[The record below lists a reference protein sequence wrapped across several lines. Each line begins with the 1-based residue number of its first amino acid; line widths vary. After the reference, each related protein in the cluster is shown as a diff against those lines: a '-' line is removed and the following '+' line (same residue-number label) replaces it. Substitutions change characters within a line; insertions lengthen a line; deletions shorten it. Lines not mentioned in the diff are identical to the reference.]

1 MLMTIHL
8 LESFVLFFVNAKIP
22 PLWEK
27 FPKNP
32 AFMAFLMIALMVM
45 MKSRLRL
52 LGQLADNLPL
62 ILFVPSPDSKRKKTK
77 RQKDQNKED
86 NKPKTKLKKDRRT

>member
-1 MLMTIHL
+1 MGK
-8 LESFVLFFVNAKIP
+8 V
-22 PLWEK
+22 
-27 FPKNP
+27 PKNP
-32 AFMAFLMIALMVM
+32 AFMASLMIALMMM

-62 ILFVPSPDSKRKKTK
+62 ILFVPGPDSKRKKTK